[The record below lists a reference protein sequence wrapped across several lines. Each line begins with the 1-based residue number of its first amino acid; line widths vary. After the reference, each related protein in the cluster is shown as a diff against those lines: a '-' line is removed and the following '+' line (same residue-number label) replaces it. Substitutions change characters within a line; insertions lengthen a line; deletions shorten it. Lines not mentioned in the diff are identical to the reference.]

1 MQRNTILRRGPA
13 LALVLA
19 WMAAAST
26 LIHSQT
32 ETKGPIERITGTTVN
47 VTGAG
52 DPFKIDL
59 LRWSTDAE
67 REQLLASL
75 VKSEKDLAS
84 ALEKAPTLGY
94 VWTSESA
101 GYSIR
106 YAHHLMTPDGSERMI
121 VATDRPLGS
130 WDPRIWKAPGS
141 SGSTPY
147 PFTVIEL
154 RFNRQGTGEGKAS
167 VLAKVVPDNAA
178 KTIALDNYA
187 GAPVVLKTVK
197 REGGGGARKAPS
209 K

>member
-1 MQRNTILRRGPA
+1 MNTILRRGPA

-19 WMAAAST
+19 WMAAASSLT
-26 LIHSQT
+26 VAQT
-32 ETKGPIERITGTTVN
+32 QTKGPIERITATSVN

-52 DPFKIDL
+52 DPLKIDL

-67 REQLLASL
+67 REQAVASL
-75 VKSEKDLAS
+75 AKSEKDLAS

-106 YAHHLMTPDGSERMI
+106 FAHRLTSPDGGERI
-121 VATDRPLGS
+121 IIATDRPLGS
-130 WDPRIWKAPGS
+130 WDPRIWKPTNSAGAP
-141 SGSTPY
+141 TY

-167 VLAKVVPDNAA
+167 VLAKIIADNAA
-178 KTIALDNYA
+178 KTIALENYA
-187 GAPVVLKTVK
+187 AAPIVLKGVK
-197 REGGGGARKAPS
+197 RETGKKS
-209 K
+209 

>member
-1 MQRNTILRRGPA
+1 MHTNTFLRRGPA

-19 WMAAAST
+19 WMAGAS
-26 LIHSQT
+26 LVIVAQT
-32 ETKGPIERITGTTVN
+32 ETKGPIERFTGTTVN

-75 VKSEKDLAS
+75 VKSDKDLAS

-106 YAHHLMTPDGSERMI
+106 YAHHLTTPDGSERI
-121 VATDRPLGS
+121 IIATDRSLGS
-130 WDPRIWKAPGS
+130 WDPRIWKAPNPS
-141 SGSTPY
+141 AATSY
-147 PFTVIEL
+147 PFSVIEL
-154 RFNRQGTGEGKAS
+154 RFNRQGIGEGKAS
-167 VLAKVVPDNAA
+167 VLAKVVPDSAA
-178 KTIALDNYA
+178 KTIALDNFA

-197 REGGGGARKAPS
+197 REGGSTRKTSP